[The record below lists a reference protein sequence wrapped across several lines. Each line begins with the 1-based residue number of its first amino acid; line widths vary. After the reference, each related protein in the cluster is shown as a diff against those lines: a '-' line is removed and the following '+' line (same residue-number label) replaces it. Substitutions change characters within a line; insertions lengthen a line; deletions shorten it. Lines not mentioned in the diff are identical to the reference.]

1 MAVIVVVVTD
11 VAAVVETVVRVTDVA
26 VVVETVVRVTDVTA
40 VVETVVR
47 VTDVAV
53 AVPVYVVDETVT
65 VVDVVVQPCSSLPSS
80 QSGAPPS
87 HTSFLRTHWS
97 LLAHMK

>member
-1 MAVIVVVVTD
+1 MPVVDERVVDDIVVDDLVPVVD
-11 VAAVVETVVRVTDVA
+11 EA
-26 VVVETVVRVTDVTA
+26 VVVDIVVDVS
-40 VVETVVR
+40 VS
-47 VTDVAV
+47 
-53 AVPVYVVDETVT
+53 VVDEA
-65 VVDVVVQPCSSLPSS
+65 VVDVQPCSSLPSS